1 MLKLESYANKYQT
14 IQMSRTDG
22 ILEVKLH
29 TNGGP
34 LHWSLLPHG
43 ELTRAFHEIG
53 QDYENEVIILT
64 GTGAAFSG
72 PALGPNGHNHV
83 SHPVTAMEWDKIYF
97 EGKHLLL
104 NLLNIEVPIIAAIN
118 GPTLRHAEIPL
129 LSDIVLAADTA
140 TFQDS
145 AHFWGGLVPGD
156 GVHIVFPHLM
166 GTNRGRYF
174 LLTGQTINA
183 QDKTAHVDVNEII
196 SKMPAMLDAQ
206 KQLEKLSATYDAEY
220 KTMAEEYTNK
230 MKKYEQEANTVGDAV
245 NQTRQAEM
253 QDLVKR
259 ITDYRDNAQKELQKK
274 ESDLVKPL
282 MDKIKASIQK
292 VGKAKGYQYVLNVAD
307 LLLSDGPDLTADI
320 KKDLGF

>member
-1 MLKLESYANKYQT
+1 MKRLK
-14 IQMSRTDG
+14 
-22 ILEVKLH
+22 
-29 TNGGP
+29 
-34 LHWSLLPHG
+34 SLLIATV
-43 ELTRAFHEIG
+43 LF
-53 QDYENEVIILT
+53 L
-64 GTGAAFSG
+64 GAS
-72 PALGPNGHNHV
+72 
-83 SHPVTAMEWDKIYF
+83 
-97 EGKHLLL
+97 
-104 NLLNIEVPIIAAIN
+104 
-118 GPTLRHAEIPL
+118 
-129 LSDIVLAADTA
+129 
-140 TFQDS
+140 
-145 AHFWGGLVPGD
+145 
-156 GVHIVFPHLM
+156 
-166 GTNRGRYF
+166 
-174 LLTGQTINA
+174 QTINA
-183 QDKTAHVDVNEII
+183 QAKTAHVDVNEII

-307 LLLSDGPDLTADI
+307 LLLADGPDLTADI
-320 KKDLGF
+320 EKDLGF

>member
-1 MLKLESYANKYQT
+1 
-14 IQMSRTDG
+14 
-22 ILEVKLH
+22 
-29 TNGGP
+29 
-34 LHWSLLPHG
+34 
-43 ELTRAFHEIG
+43 
-53 QDYENEVIILT
+53 
-64 GTGAAFSG
+64 
-72 PALGPNGHNHV
+72 
-83 SHPVTAMEWDKIYF
+83 
-97 EGKHLLL
+97 
-104 NLLNIEVPIIAAIN
+104 
-118 GPTLRHAEIPL
+118 
-129 LSDIVLAADTA
+129 
-140 TFQDS
+140 
-145 AHFWGGLVPGD
+145 
-156 GVHIVFPHLM
+156 
-166 GTNRGRYF
+166 
-174 LLTGQTINA
+174 
-183 QDKTAHVDVNEII
+183 
-196 SKMPAMLDAQ
+196 MLDAQ

-220 KTMAEEYTNK
+220 KTMADEYTNK